1 MQEIKSHEGL
11 IPRSRRSPGGGNSYP
26 LQSSCLEKFHRQR
39 NLVDYSPSGP
49 KEWGTTERSH
59 VCTIYRTLSYY
70 FTINTTHTNP
80 TQWVMILQLREVEGF
95 TTIREKPR
103 LQPPHLVAFFASIS
117 AEGRAGWA
125 RRQLIP
131 SFPSPPTI
139 LLSPAEAWTEVRLA
153 SCWVMRRF
161 TGLIKEAKKY
171 VSDFG

>member
-1 MQEIKSHEGL
+1 M
-11 IPRSRRSPGGGNSYP
+11 RVWSPGREDPLEEETTTHSSLLAWKNSTDRGTSWTTVHRVP
-26 LQSSCLEKFHRQR
+26 KSEAWQSTH
-39 NLVDYSPSGP
+39 
-49 KEWGTTERSH
+49 T
-59 VCTIYRTLSYY
+59 CTIYRTLSYY

>member
-1 MQEIKSHEGL
+1 M
-11 IPRSRRSPGGGNSYP
+11 RVWSPGQEDPLEEETATHSSLLAWKNSTDRGTSWTTVHRVP
-26 LQSSCLEKFHRQR
+26 KSEARQSTH
-39 NLVDYSPSGP
+39 
-49 KEWGTTERSH
+49 T
-59 VCTIYRTLSYY
+59 CTIYRTLSYY

>member
-1 MQEIKSHEGL
+1 M
-11 IPRSRRSPGGGNSYP
+11 RVWSPGREDPLEEETATHSSLLAWKNSTDRGTSWTTVHRVP
-26 LQSSCLEKFHRQR
+26 KSEARQSTHTCK
-39 NLVDYSPSGP
+39 
-49 KEWGTTERSH
+49 
-59 VCTIYRTLSYY
+59 IYRTLSYY

-131 SFPSPPTI
+131 SFPSLPTI

>member
-1 MQEIKSHEGL
+1 M
-11 IPRSRRSPGGGNSYP
+11 RVRSPGREDPLEEETATHTSLLAWKNSTDRGTSWTTVHGVP
-26 LQSSCLEKFHRQR
+26 KSEARQSTH
-39 NLVDYSPSGP
+39 
-49 KEWGTTERSH
+49 T
-59 VCTIYRTLSYY
+59 CTIYRTLSYY

>member
-1 MQEIKSHEGL
+1 M
-11 IPRSRRSPGGGNSYP
+11 RVWSPGREDPLEEETATHSSLLAWKNSTDRGTSWTTVHRVP
-26 LQSSCLEKFHRQR
+26 KSEARQSTHTCK
-39 NLVDYSPSGP
+39 
-49 KEWGTTERSH
+49 
-59 VCTIYRTLSYY
+59 IYRTLSYY

-153 SCWVMRRF
+153 SWWVMRRF
-161 TGLIKEAKKY
+161 TGLVKEAKK
-171 VSDFG
+171 SD

>member
-1 MQEIKSHEGL
+1 M
-11 IPRSRRSPGGGNSYP
+11 RVRSPGREDPLEEETATHTSLLAWKNSTDRGTSWTTVHGVP
-26 LQSSCLEKFHRQR
+26 KSEARQSTH
-39 NLVDYSPSGP
+39 
-49 KEWGTTERSH
+49 T
-59 VCTIYRTLSYY
+59 CTIYRTLSYY

-131 SFPSPPTI
+131 SFPSLPTI

>member
-1 MQEIKSHEGL
+1 M
-11 IPRSRRSPGGGNSYP
+11 RVWSPGREDPLEEETATHTSLLAWKNSTDRGTSWTTVHGVP
-26 LQSSCLEKFHRQR
+26 KSEARQSTH
-39 NLVDYSPSGP
+39 
-49 KEWGTTERSH
+49 T
-59 VCTIYRTLSYY
+59 CTIYRTLSYY

-131 SFPSPPTI
+131 SFPSLPTI

>member
-1 MQEIKSHEGL
+1 M
-11 IPRSRRSPGGGNSYP
+11 RVWSPGWEDPLEEETASHSSLLAWKNSTDRGTSWTTVHRVP
-26 LQSSCLEKFHRQR
+26 KSEARQSTHTCK
-39 NLVDYSPSGP
+39 
-49 KEWGTTERSH
+49 
-59 VCTIYRTLSYY
+59 IYRTLSYY

>member
-1 MQEIKSHEGL
+1 M
-11 IPRSRRSPGGGNSYP
+11 RVWSPGREDPLEEETATHSSLLAWKNSTDRGTSWTTVHRVP
-26 LQSSCLEKFHRQR
+26 KSEAWQSTH
-39 NLVDYSPSGP
+39 
-49 KEWGTTERSH
+49 T
-59 VCTIYRTLSYY
+59 CTIYRTLSYY

-171 VSDFG
+171 VSDFA

>member
-1 MQEIKSHEGL
+1 M
-11 IPRSRRSPGGGNSYP
+11 RVWSPGQEDPLEEEIATHSSLLAWKNSTDRGTSWTTVHRVP
-26 LQSSCLEKFHRQR
+26 KSEARQSTHTCK
-39 NLVDYSPSGP
+39 
-49 KEWGTTERSH
+49 
-59 VCTIYRTLSYY
+59 IYRTLSYY

-131 SFPSPPTI
+131 SFPSLPTI

>member
-1 MQEIKSHEGL
+1 M
-11 IPRSRRSPGGGNSYP
+11 RVWSPGREDPLEEETATHSSLLAWKNSTDRGTSWTTVHRVP
-26 LQSSCLEKFHRQR
+26 KSEAWQSTH
-39 NLVDYSPSGP
+39 
-49 KEWGTTERSH
+49 T
-59 VCTIYRTLSYY
+59 CTIYRTLSYY

>member
-1 MQEIKSHEGL
+1 M
-11 IPRSRRSPGGGNSYP
+11 RVWSPGQEDPLEEETATHSSLLAWKNSTDRGTSWTTVHRVP
-26 LQSSCLEKFHRQR
+26 KSEARQSTHTCK
-39 NLVDYSPSGP
+39 
-49 KEWGTTERSH
+49 
-59 VCTIYRTLSYY
+59 IYRTLSYY

>member
-1 MQEIKSHEGL
+1 M
-11 IPRSRRSPGGGNSYP
+11 RVWSPGREDPLEEETATHSSLLAWKNSTDRGTSWTTVHRVP
-26 LQSSCLEKFHRQR
+26 KSEARQSTH
-39 NLVDYSPSGP
+39 
-49 KEWGTTERSH
+49 T
-59 VCTIYRTLSYY
+59 CTIYRTLSYY

>member
-1 MQEIKSHEGL
+1 M
-11 IPRSRRSPGGGNSYP
+11 RVWSPGREDPLEEETASHSSLLAWKNSTDRGTSWTTVHRVP
-26 LQSSCLEKFHRQR
+26 KSEARQSTHTCK
-39 NLVDYSPSGP
+39 
-49 KEWGTTERSH
+49 
-59 VCTIYRTLSYY
+59 IYRTLSYY

>member
-1 MQEIKSHEGL
+1 M
-11 IPRSRRSPGGGNSYP
+11 RVWSPGREDPLEEETATHSSLLAWKNSTDRGTSWTTVHRVP
-26 LQSSCLEKFHRQR
+26 KSEARQSTH
-39 NLVDYSPSGP
+39 
-49 KEWGTTERSH
+49 T
-59 VCTIYRTLSYY
+59 CTIYRTLSYY

-139 LLSPAEAWTEVRLA
+139 LLSPDEAWTEVRLA

>member
-1 MQEIKSHEGL
+1 M
-11 IPRSRRSPGGGNSYP
+11 RVWSPGREDPLEEETATHSSLLAWKNSTDRGTSWTTVHRVP
-26 LQSSCLEKFHRQR
+26 KSEARQSTHTCK
-39 NLVDYSPSGP
+39 
-49 KEWGTTERSH
+49 
-59 VCTIYRTLSYY
+59 IYRTLSYY

-171 VSDFG
+171 VSDFA